1 MMEKVGFF
9 DEESSEYIEFYVLEQ
24 TRINNTDY
32 LLVTIDEQG
41 DSEALILKDT
51 SSPEQADAVYQI
63 VETEE
68 ELNALAKI
76 FSELLGE
83 EASLEW

>member
-1 MMEKVGFF
+1 MEKVGFF

>member
-1 MMEKVGFF
+1 MEKVEFF

-51 SSPEQADAVYQI
+51 SSPQQEDAVYQI

-68 ELNALAKI
+68 ELNVVAKI

-83 EASLEW
+83 EASLEL

>member
-1 MMEKVGFF
+1 MEKVGFF

-24 TRINNTDY
+24 TRVNNADY
-32 LLVTIDEQG
+32 LLVTMDEQG

-51 SSPEQADAVYQI
+51 SSQEQEEAVYQV

-68 ELNALAKI
+68 ELNVVAKI

-83 EASLEW
+83 EASLEV

>member
-1 MMEKVGFF
+1 MEKVGFF

-24 TRINNTDY
+24 TRVNNTDY

-51 SSPEQADAVYQI
+51 SSPKQEDAVYQV

-68 ELNALAKI
+68 ELNAVAKI

-83 EASLEW
+83 EASLEL